1 MPIKSTS
8 LAFSLINAS
17 RSASSPAGE
26 LVSRSEMLAA
36 LKMLGTSI
44 SRDEFETVLQRTSA
58 STRLTGEARRE
69 VNRFLARGA
78 DTTQTDSYPAPRGM
92 DMVMEVFESPR
103 SQAGSLVTKDE
114 VSALLKMATDTPDV
128 DTVAGVAHLLKRL
141 EGLPA
146 EQVEAG
152 VIDLVKGFFQSQ
164 PAPEAFSQGFEAIRG
179 ELFVPGT
186 TMADVTPLG
195 VLGSGASLSDVR
207 TALGLPETSR
217 DAVQPFDDWAGG
229 LRMSNAEQEKFEKL
243 RAFLE
248 NSLRDVQVYTLGDA
262 VYVLG
267 RSGPEP
273 TIEALPEAERS
284 RVITNSAGTP
294 YDVRIVADGQAEFSN
309 PGAGN
314 WSRLTVDRTSSDPF
328 WVGVRELE
336 TAVRER
342 VVNPAFDTSGVVGLR
357 LR

>member
-1 MPIKSTS
+1 VPIKSTS

-69 VNRFLARGA
+69 VNRFLARGPESSE
-78 DTTQTDSYPAPRGM
+78 TDSYPAPKGM

-114 VSALLKMATDTPDV
+114 VSALLTMATDTPDV

-141 EGLPA
+141 EGLPT
-146 EQVEAG
+146 EQVEPG
-152 VIDLVKGFFQSQ
+152 VVDLVRGFFKSQ
-164 PAPEAFSQGFEAIRG
+164 PAPEAFTQGFEAIRG
-179 ELFVPGT
+179 ELFVPGM
-186 TMADVTPLG
+186 TMSNAATLS
-195 VLGSGASLSDVR
+195 VLGSGAGLSDIR
-207 TALGLPETSR
+207 TALGAAETNR
-217 DAVQPFDDWAGG
+217 DTVQPFDDWAGG
-229 LRMSNAEQEKFEKL
+229 LRMSNSEQAQFEKL

-248 NSLRDVQVYTLGDA
+248 NSLRDVQVYTLGDSL
-262 VYVLG
+262 YVLG

-273 TIEALPEAERS
+273 TIESLPEAERS
-284 RVITNSAGTP
+284 AVISNNVGTP
-294 YDVRIVADGQAEFSN
+294 YDVRLVGNGQLEYSAR
-309 PGAGN
+309 GAN
-314 WSRLTVDRTSSDPF
+314 SWTRANIERTATDPF
-328 WVGVRELE
+328 WTTARQLE
-336 TAVRER
+336 ASVLGKL
-342 VVNPAFDTSGVVGLR
+342 VDPKFDTAGVVGLK

>member
-44 SRDEFETVLQRTSA
+44 SRDEFETVLQRTGA

-78 DTTQTDSYPAPRGM
+78 DASETDSYPAPKGM

-103 SQAGSLVTKDE
+103 SQSGSLVTKDE
-114 VSALLKMATDTPDV
+114 VGALLKMATDTPDV

-141 EGLPA
+141 EGLPS

-152 VIDLVKGFFQSQ
+152 VLDLVRGFFTSQ
-164 PAPEAFSQGFEAIRG
+164 PAPEAFVQGFEAIRG
-179 ELFVPGT
+179 DLFIPGMNVREAT
-186 TMADVTPLG
+186 ALG
-195 VLGSGASLSDVR
+195 VLGSGATLTDVR

-229 LRMSNAEQEKFEKL
+229 LRMSTTEQEKFEKL
-243 RAFLE
+243 RGFLE
-248 NSLRDVQVYTLGDA
+248 NSLRDVQVYTLGDSL
-262 VYVLG
+262 YVLG
-267 RSGPEP
+267 RSGPEA
-273 TIEALPEAERS
+273 TIESLPLGERTGRAS
-284 RVITNSAGTP
+284 NSGGT
-294 YDVRIVADGQAEFSN
+294 YDVRIVSEGQLEWSPA
-309 PGAGN
+309 GAN
-314 WSRLTVDRTSSDPF
+314 SWTRAAIERTNTDSF
-328 WVGVRELE
+328 WVAARELE
-336 TAVRER
+336 ASVREKLT
-342 VVNPAFDTSGVVGLR
+342 NPAFDTSGVVGLK